1 LFIPARLRSPFIIFV
16 ARPLDAH
23 LYFHEH
29 LAMTK
34 PPLFQSVLF
43 AAVLTASGCG
53 GEQAAEPAQL
63 AAAAKPALTVEAVA
77 PTQTTWSRSLTTSGD
92 ITAWQEA
99 SIGAEIGNY
108 RLTEVSANVGDRVK
122 KGQLLARIS
131 DATVAAEL
139 AETRATVAEAEA
151 ALSEASANAERARR
165 LRDEGFYSAQT
176 GSQFI
181 TGEQTARA
189 RLDAARARVKADE
202 LRLAHTRVLA
212 SDDGVISARTATVGS
227 LAQPGQEL
235 FRLIRNGRLEWRA
248 KVAEADL
255 GRIKPGQ
262 IVTLTLPDG
271 GQTAGKVRIVAPSV
285 NMQTRDGLVY
295 VDLSPAPGDPARAGM
310 FARGEFALGQSP
322 ALTLPQTAVVT
333 RDGFA
338 YVYRLDKQDANG
350 QAKAIQTKV
359 ETGRRVGEQVEIVA
373 GLADDA
379 RVVASGA
386 GFLADGDMVRV
397 VAGK

>member
-1 LFIPARLRSPFIIFV
+1 
-16 ARPLDAH
+16 
-23 LYFHEH
+23 
-29 LAMTK
+29 MTK
-34 PPLFQSVLF
+34 PLFQFLLLTVALSV
-43 AAVLTASGCG
+43 AGCG
-53 GEQAAEPAQL
+53 KEQATEPV
-63 AAAAKPALTVEAVA
+63 AAAKPALTVEAVA
-77 PTQTTWSRSLTTSGD
+77 PTQAVWPRTLTASGD
-92 ITAWQEA
+92 IAAWQEA

-108 RLTEVSANVGDRVK
+108 RITEVSANVGDRVK

-139 AETRATVAEAEA
+139 AETRAVVAEAEA
-151 ALSEASANAERARR
+151 ALAEAAANAERAKR

-176 GSQFI
+176 GSQYI

-189 RLDAARARVKADE
+189 RLDAARARVKVGE

-262 IVTLTLPDG
+262 KVTLTLPDG
-271 GQTAGKVRIVAPSV
+271 GRTAGTVRIVAPSV
-285 NMQTRDGLVY
+285 NTQTRDGLVY
-295 VDLSPAPGDPARAGM
+295 VDLVPTPGDPARAGM
-310 FARGEFALGQSP
+310 FARGEFNLGQSA

-338 YVYRLDKQDANG
+338 YVYRLDKSDANS
-350 QAKAIQTKV
+350 QAKVVQTKI
-359 ETGRRVGEQVEIVA
+359 ETGRRVGEQVEVVS
-373 GLADDA
+373 GLTADA

-386 GFLADGDMVRV
+386 GFLADGDTVRIV
-397 VAGK
+397 GK